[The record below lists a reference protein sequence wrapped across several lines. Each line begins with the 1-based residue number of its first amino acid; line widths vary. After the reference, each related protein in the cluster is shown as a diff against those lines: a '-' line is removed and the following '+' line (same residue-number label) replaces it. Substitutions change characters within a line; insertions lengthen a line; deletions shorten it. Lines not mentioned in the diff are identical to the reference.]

1 MKKMFLGVVLA
12 LTMFSCGG
20 NVDVNG
26 KIVNTYEKFS
36 VEAEKLMNEIDKG
49 SVEDKMKVLDR
60 LEVLADSCSTVTKDL
75 KESKEATGFKNAVID
90 VYSSMKADVIPTF
103 KELVQI
109 DETDE
114 SDANIDKYN
123 KIIDKVNAANQKIDG
138 LENKAIQE
146 QRDFANAVNMK
157 LQ

>member
-1 MKKMFLGVVLA
+1 MKKLLLGALLA
-12 LTMFSCGG
+12 VTMFSCGG
-20 NVDVNG
+20 NIDVNG
-26 KIVNTYEKFS
+26 KIVDTYEKFS
-36 VEAEKLMNEIDKG
+36 VEAEKLMNQIDKG
-49 SVEDKMKVLDR
+49 TVEDKLKVLDR

-75 KESKEATGFKNAVID
+75 KESKEAVGFKTAVID
-90 VYSSMKADVIPTF
+90 VYASMKADVIPTF

-123 KIIDKVNAANQKIDG
+123 AIIDKVNAANQKIDG
-138 LENKAIQE
+138 LENKAIKEQQE
-146 QRDFANAVNMK
+146 FAKAVNMK